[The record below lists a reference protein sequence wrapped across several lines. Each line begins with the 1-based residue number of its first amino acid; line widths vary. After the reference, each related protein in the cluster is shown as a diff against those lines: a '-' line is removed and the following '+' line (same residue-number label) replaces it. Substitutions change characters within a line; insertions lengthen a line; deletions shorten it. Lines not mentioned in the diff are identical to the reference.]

1 MLPRRLSVL
10 VRPIGEQEGG
20 EVRGDAFGWWKTRD
34 AITARAFSEARE
46 ARVDPDDK
54 MEADEDRM

>member
-1 MLPRRLSVL
+1 MRLSVSVCAIGERECGL
-10 VRPIGEQEGG
+10 VRD
-20 EVRGDAFGWWKTRD
+20 DAFGCWQIRG